1 MIKLLDQYT
10 IDKIAAG
17 EVIERPGSV
26 IKELVENSIDA
37 GATAITIEIKE
48 GGMSFIRITDNGC
61 GISKEE
67 VPVAFLRHATSKLQT
82 ADDLLKIASLGF
94 RGEALSSIAAVAQV
108 ELITKQED
116 ALTGTRYQIHG
127 GKEISNEE
135 IGAPLGTTIVVR
147 NLFYNTPARKKFMK
161 TPATEGSY
169 IYDLV
174 CRMAMSHPDVSFKF
188 IMNGTDKLFTSGNG
202 RLKEIIYH
210 IYGRDITNNL
220 LEIHAAN
227 DQVKITGY
235 LAKPSISRGNRSFE
249 DYYVNQRYIKSNILT
264 KAIEDAYRTFVM
276 VHKFPFTVINFE
288 IDPSLIDVNIHPAK
302 RELKFINEPDM
313 YDFTYISVRKA
324 LLFKELIPTVTP
336 GKDKRPETLAERKV
350 EKRPEPFETN
360 RRATELPPQP
370 VRPSTSER
378 SAQTAGPAPQEKP
391 SIPMPQATSNVPA
404 QSMQPTTSAS
414 GQTVSSVMQSRQE
427 QSVQPE
433 LADVQIKSDRTAQP
447 DILNV
452 QPKPEK
458 FTPSVTMENR
468 SNSPVEIQYLK
479 EDNQSGKNIA
489 DNMVA
494 ENSVP
499 YLTQPAKTALNPA
512 EASVQ
517 TNETSEQKKQEPIT
531 PEAKIK
537 YEQMDMFEDKFLTPE
552 AKKKHRIIGQLFKTY
567 WLIEYEDKFFIMD
580 QHAAHEKVKFE
591 ELMANYKNKTA
602 IPQYLMPPAI
612 VSLSGTE
619 AEFLR
624 ENLEFFQNLGFQI
637 EGFGGKEYKLSAV
650 PANLFGLDGR
660 ELFLEFIGEL
670 SENGQK
676 QTIDTFIS
684 KLSTMACKAAIKG
697 NTSISFKEADTL
709 IDQLMKLE
717 NPYTC
722 PHGRPT
728 LISMTE
734 TELEKKFKRIV

>member
-48 GGMSFIRITDNGC
+48 GGMNFIRITDNGC

-108 ELITKQED
+108 ELITKQEN

-188 IMNGTDKLFTSGNG
+188 IMNGADKLFTSGNG

-220 LEIHAAN
+220 LEINAAN

-350 EKRPEPFETN
+350 EKRPEPFEIN
-360 RRATELPPQP
+360 RRTAELSPQP
-370 VRPSTSER
+370 ARPN
-378 SAQTAGPAPQEKP
+378 
-391 SIPMPQATSNVPA
+391 IP
-404 QSMQPTTSAS
+404 
-414 GQTVSSVMQSRQE
+414 E
-427 QSVQPE
+427 QSVQSK
-433 LADVQIKSDRTAQP
+433 LADIQVKSDKATQP

-452 QPKPEK
+452 QPKSEQL
-458 FTPSVTMENR
+458 TPSVTMENR
-468 SNSPVEIQYLK
+468 NRSPVEIQYLK
-479 EDNQSGKNIA
+479 EDNQSGENIT
-489 DNMVA
+489 NNTVA
-494 ENSVP
+494 ENIIP

-517 TNETSEQKKQEPIT
+517 TNEISEQKKQEPIT
-531 PEAKIK
+531 PETKIK

-697 NTSISFKEADTL
+697 NTSISFKEADIL

>member
-48 GGMSFIRITDNGC
+48 GGMNFIRITDNGC

-188 IMNGTDKLFTSGNG
+188 IMNGADKLFTSGNG

-220 LEIHAAN
+220 LEINAAN

-350 EKRPEPFETN
+350 EKRPEPFEIN
-360 RRATELPPQP
+360 RRTAELSPQP
-370 VRPSTSER
+370 ARPN
-378 SAQTAGPAPQEKP
+378 
-391 SIPMPQATSNVPA
+391 IP
-404 QSMQPTTSAS
+404 
-414 GQTVSSVMQSRQE
+414 E
-427 QSVQPE
+427 QSVQSK
-433 LADVQIKSDRTAQP
+433 LADIQVKSDKATQP

-452 QPKPEK
+452 QPKSEQL
-458 FTPSVTMENR
+458 TPSVTMENR
-468 SNSPVEIQYLK
+468 NRSPVEIQYLK
-479 EDNQSGKNIA
+479 EDNQSGENIT
-489 DNMVA
+489 NNTVA
-494 ENSVP
+494 ENIIP

-517 TNETSEQKKQEPIT
+517 TNEISEQKKQEPIT
-531 PEAKIK
+531 PETKIK

-697 NTSISFKEADTL
+697 NTSISFKEADIL

>member
-1 MIKLLDQYT
+1 MIQILDQFT

-37 GATAITIEIKE
+37 GATAITVEIKD
-48 GGMSFIRITDNGC
+48 GGLSFIRITDNGC
-61 GISKEE
+61 GIAKEE

-108 ELITKQED
+108 EMITKQAQ

-127 GKEISNEE
+127 GNEISIEE
-135 IGAPLGTTIVVR
+135 IGAPVGTTIVVR

-174 CRMAMSHPDVSFKF
+174 CRIAMSHPEISFQF
-188 IMNGTDKLFTSGNG
+188 IMNSADKLFTSGNG
-202 RLKEIIYH
+202 KLKDIIYH

-220 LEIHAAN
+220 LEIDAGNENVH
-227 DQVKITGY
+227 ITGY
-235 LAKPSISRGNRSFE
+235 LAKPSISRGNRAFE
-249 DYYVNQRYIKSNILT
+249 DYYVNRRYIKSNILT

-276 VHKFPFTVINFE
+276 VHKFPFTVLNFE
-288 IDPSLIDVNIHPAK
+288 INPALIDVNIHPAK
-302 RELKFINEPDM
+302 RELKFMNEPDI

-324 LLFKELIPTVTP
+324 LLFKELIPEVTP
-336 GKDKRPETLAERKV
+336 GKDARPQTLASRKLERK
-350 EKRPEPFETN
+350 PEPFEAN
-360 RRATELPPQP
+360 RRAAETTGQNEPIQQDA
-370 VRPSTSER
+370 STSTQTKPMPQDAAT
-378 SAQTAGPAPQEKP
+378 SAQTELMQQNTLMPTQRQDTVLSAQNEQIKQDAPMSAQKELVHQEP
-391 SIPMPQATSNVPA
+391 VPEMV
-404 QSMQPTTSAS
+404 QDSMQTYQVTNSVSTDMPTSTQKESMRQDA
-414 GQTVSSVMQSRQE
+414 VSSVQTEQIRQ
-427 QSVQPE
+427 
-433 LADVQIKSDRTAQP
+433 DM
-447 DILNV
+447 
-452 QPKPEK
+452 PK
-458 FTPSVTMENR
+458 
-468 SNSPVEIQYLK
+468 K
-479 EDNQSGKNIA
+479 ETYQQ
-489 DNMVA
+489 
-494 ENSVP
+494 
-499 YLTQPAKTALNPA
+499 L
-512 EASVQ
+512 
-517 TNETSEQKKQEPIT
+517 
-531 PEAKIK
+531 
-537 YEQMDMFEDKFLTPE
+537 DMFEHKFLDSE
-552 AKKKHRIIGQLFKTY
+552 ARKKHRIIGQVFQTY

-591 ELMANYKNKTA
+591 ELMENYKNKS
-602 IPQYLMPPAI
+602 IVSQYLMPPA
-612 VSLSGTE
+612 VVTLSGAE

-624 ENLEFFQNLGFQI
+624 EHLDFFHDLGFEI

-676 QTIDTFIS
+676 TTIDVFIS

-697 NTSISFKEADTL
+697 NTVISTKEADAL
-709 IDQLMKLE
+709 IDQLLKLE

-734 TELEKKFKRIV
+734 RELEKKFKRIV

>member
-1 MIKLLDQYT
+1 MIQILDQFT

-37 GATAITIEIKE
+37 GATAITVEIKD
-48 GGMSFIRITDNGC
+48 GGLSFIRITDNGC
-61 GISKEE
+61 GIAKEE

-108 ELITKQED
+108 EMITKQAQ

-127 GKEISNEE
+127 GNEISIEE
-135 IGAPLGTTIVVR
+135 IGAPVGTTIVVR

-174 CRMAMSHPDVSFKF
+174 CRIAMSHPEISFQF
-188 IMNGTDKLFTSGNG
+188 IMNSADKLFTSGNG
-202 RLKEIIYH
+202 KLKDIIYH

-220 LEIHAAN
+220 LEIDAENENVH
-227 DQVKITGY
+227 ITGY
-235 LAKPSISRGNRSFE
+235 LAKPSISRGNRAFE
-249 DYYVNQRYIKSNILT
+249 DYYVNRRYIKSNILT

-276 VHKFPFTVINFE
+276 VHKFPFTVLNFE
-288 IDPSLIDVNIHPAK
+288 INPALIDVNIHPAK
-302 RELKFINEPDM
+302 RELKFMNEPDI

-324 LLFKELIPTVTP
+324 LLFKELIPEVTP
-336 GKDKRPETLAERKV
+336 GKDARPQTLASRKLERK
-350 EKRPEPFETN
+350 PEPFEAN
-360 RRATELPPQP
+360 RRAAETTGQNEPIQPVTNTSIPVQTQPIQQNAPKSIQTELMQQNAPTSKQMKPIQQDAVMAVQTETTRQNEP
-370 VRPSTSER
+370 IKSMPTVSTPIQNQDTVL
-378 SAQTAGPAPQEKP
+378 SAQNEQIKQDAPMSAQKELVHQEP
-391 SIPMPQATSNVPA
+391 VPEMV
-404 QSMQPTTSAS
+404 QDSMQAYQVANP
-414 GQTVSSVMQSRQE
+414 VSTD
-427 QSVQPE
+427 
-433 LADVQIKSDRTAQP
+433 A
-447 DILNV
+447 
-452 QPKPEK
+452 PK
-458 FTPSVTMENR
+458 
-468 SNSPVEIQYLK
+468 K
-479 EDNQSGKNIA
+479 ETYQQ
-489 DNMVA
+489 
-494 ENSVP
+494 
-499 YLTQPAKTALNPA
+499 L
-512 EASVQ
+512 
-517 TNETSEQKKQEPIT
+517 
-531 PEAKIK
+531 
-537 YEQMDMFEDKFLTPE
+537 DMFEHKFLDSE
-552 AKKKHRIIGQLFKTY
+552 ARKKHRIIGQVFQTY

-591 ELMANYKNKTA
+591 ELMENYKNKS
-602 IPQYLMPPAI
+602 IVSQYLMPPA
-612 VSLSGTE
+612 VVTLSGAE

-624 ENLEFFQNLGFQI
+624 EHLDFFHDLGFEI

-676 QTIDTFIS
+676 TTIDVFIS

-697 NTSISFKEADTL
+697 NTVISTKEADAL
-709 IDQLMKLE
+709 IDQLLKLE

-734 TELEKKFKRIV
+734 RELEKKFKRIV

>member
-37 GATAITIEIKE
+37 GANAITIEIKE

-67 VPVAFLRHATSKLQT
+67 VPVAFLRHATSKLKT

-108 ELITKQED
+108 ELITKQEN

-370 VRPSTSER
+370 ARPT
-378 SAQTAGPAPQEKP
+378 QQEKP
-391 SIPMPQATSNVPA
+391 SMPMPQATSNVPA

-458 FTPSVTMENR
+458 FTSSVTMQNR

-479 EDNQSGKNIA
+479 EDNQSGKNITN
-489 DNMVA
+489 NMVA
-494 ENSVP
+494 ENIVP

>member
-94 RGEALSSIAAVAQV
+94 RGEALSSIAAVARV

-370 VRPSTSER
+370 TRPAQQKKPSMPMQPANSGI
-378 SAQTAGPAPQEKP
+378 SAQPTPT
-391 SIPMPQATSNVPA
+391 MTSGA
-404 QSMQPTTSAS
+404 L
-414 GQTVSSVMQSRQE
+414 GQTASSIMQSK
-427 QSVQPE
+427 P
-433 LADVQIKSDRTAQP
+433 DRTVQTDVSNIQAKSEQP
-447 DILNV
+447 
-452 QPKPEK
+452 
-458 FTPSVTMENR
+458 TPSVTMENR
-468 SNSPVEIQYLK
+468 SSSPVEIQYLK
-479 EDNQSGKNIA
+479 GDNQSGKNITN
-489 DNMVA
+489 NMVA
-494 ENSVP
+494 ENIVP

-531 PEAKIK
+531 SEAKIK

-591 ELMANYKNKTA
+591 ELMANYKNKTV

-619 AEFLR
+619 SEFLR

-697 NTSISFKEADTL
+697 NTSISFKEADIL

>member
-37 GATAITIEIKE
+37 GANAITIEIKE

-67 VPVAFLRHATSKLQT
+67 VPVAFLRHATSKLKT

-108 ELITKQED
+108 ELITKQEN

-174 CRMAMSHPDVSFKF
+174 CRMAMSHPDISFKF
-188 IMNGTDKLFTSGNG
+188 IMNGADKLFTSGNG

-220 LEIHAAN
+220 LEINASN

-336 GKDKRPETLAERKV
+336 GKDKRPETLAERKM

-360 RRATELPPQP
+360 RRATELSPQP
-370 VRPSTSER
+370 ARPNIPVQ
-378 SAQTAGPAPQEKP
+378 AVQPEKP
-391 SIPMPQATSNVPA
+391 SIPMQQTTLNVPA
-404 QSMQPTTSAS
+404 QPTQTLTSNAS
-414 GQTVSSVMQSRQE
+414 GQTISSVMQSK
-427 QSVQPE
+427 PE
-433 LADVQIKSDRTAQP
+433 LADVQVKPDRAAKP

-452 QPKPEK
+452 QPMSEPL
-458 FTPSVTMENR
+458 TSSVAMENR
-468 SNSPVEIQYLK
+468 NSSPVEIQYLK
-479 EDNQSGKNIA
+479 EDSQSGKNIA

-499 YLTQPAKTALNPA
+499 Y
-512 EASVQ
+512 SVQ
-517 TNETSEQKKQEPIT
+517 STTEQKTQDPEPKPQPKKQEPIT

-619 AEFLR
+619 SEFLR

-697 NTSISFKEADTL
+697 NTSISFKEADIL

>member
-108 ELITKQED
+108 ELITKQEA

-220 LEIHAAN
+220 LEIHASN

-370 VRPSTSER
+370 ARPT
-378 SAQTAGPAPQEKP
+378 QQEKP
-391 SIPMPQATSNVPA
+391 SMPMQSATSNVPA

-414 GQTVSSVMQSRQE
+414 GQTASSIMQSKPDRAVRPDV
-427 QSVQPE
+427 SNIQP
-433 LADVQIKSDRTAQP
+433 
-447 DILNV
+447 N
-452 QPKPEK
+452 PEH
-458 FTPSVTMENR
+458 FASPVIMQNR

-499 YLTQPAKTALNPA
+499 YSTQQTKTA
-512 EASVQ
+512 EQ
-517 TNETSEQKKQEPIT
+517 TPQEPKQQPKKQEPIT

>member
-370 VRPSTSER
+370 ARPT
-378 SAQTAGPAPQEKP
+378 QQEKP
-391 SIPMPQATSNVPA
+391 SMPMQPATSNVPA

-414 GQTVSSVMQSRQE
+414 GQTASSIMQSKPDRAVRPDV
-427 QSVQPE
+427 SNIQP
-433 LADVQIKSDRTAQP
+433 
-447 DILNV
+447 N
-452 QPKPEK
+452 PEH
-458 FTPSVTMENR
+458 FASPVIMQNR

-499 YLTQPAKTALNPA
+499 YSTQQTKTA
-512 EASVQ
+512 EQ
-517 TNETSEQKKQEPIT
+517 TPQEPKQQPKKQEPIT

>member
-37 GATAITIEIKE
+37 GANAITIEIKE

-61 GISKEE
+61 GISQEE
-67 VPVAFLRHATSKLQT
+67 VPVAFLRHATSKLKT

-108 ELITKQED
+108 ELITKQEN

-174 CRMAMSHPDVSFKF
+174 CRMAMSHPDISFKF
-188 IMNGTDKLFTSGNG
+188 IMNGADKLFTSGNG

-220 LEIHAAN
+220 LEINASN

-360 RRATELPPQP
+360 RRATELSPQP
-370 VRPSTSER
+370 ARP
-378 SAQTAGPAPQEKP
+378 AQQEKP
-391 SIPMPQATSNVPA
+391 SMPMQQATSNIPA

-414 GQTVSSVMQSRQE
+414 GQTASSIMQST
-427 QSVQPE
+427 PE
-433 LADVQIKSDRTAQP
+433 LADVQSKPDRAVRPDVSNIQP
-447 DILNV
+447 N
-452 QPKPEK
+452 PEH
-458 FTPSVTMENR
+458 FASPVIMQNR
-468 SNSPVEIQYLK
+468 NNSPVEIQYLK

-489 DNMVA
+489 DNRVA

-499 YLTQPAKTALNPA
+499 YSTQPAKTALNPA

-619 AEFLR
+619 SEFLR

>member
-350 EKRPEPFETN
+350 EKHPEPFETN
-360 RRATELPPQP
+360 RRATELSPQP
-370 VRPSTSER
+370 ARP
-378 SAQTAGPAPQEKP
+378 AQQEKP
-391 SIPMPQATSNVPA
+391 SMP
-404 QSMQPTTSAS
+404 MQPANSDISAQPTPTMTSGAS
-414 GQTVSSVMQSRQE
+414 GQTASSIMQST
-427 QSVQPE
+427 PGFT
-433 LADVQIKSDRTAQP
+433 DVQSKPDRTVQTDVSNIQAKSEQP
-447 DILNV
+447 
-452 QPKPEK
+452 
-458 FTPSVTMENR
+458 TPSVTMENR
-468 SNSPVEIQYLK
+468 SSSPVEIQYLK
-479 EDNQSGKNIA
+479 EDNQSGKNITN
-489 DNMVA
+489 NMVA
-494 ENSVP
+494 ENIVP
-499 YLTQPAKTALNPA
+499 YLTQPEKTALNSA
-512 EASVQ
+512 ETSVQ

-531 PEAKIK
+531 SEAKIK

-619 AEFLR
+619 SEFLR

-697 NTSISFKEADTL
+697 NTSISFKEADIL

>member
-220 LEIHAAN
+220 LEINAAN

-336 GKDKRPETLAERKV
+336 GKDMRPETLAERKV
-350 EKRPEPFETN
+350 EKRPEPFEAN
-360 RRATELPPQP
+360 RRAAELPPQP
-370 VRPSTSER
+370 ARPAQQKKPSMPMQPANSGI
-378 SAQTAGPAPQEKP
+378 SAQPTPT
-391 SIPMPQATSNVPA
+391 MTSGA
-404 QSMQPTTSAS
+404 L
-414 GQTVSSVMQSRQE
+414 GQTASSIMQST
-427 QSVQPE
+427 PE
-433 LADVQIKSDRTAQP
+433 LADVQSKPDRADQTDVSNIQAKSEQP
-447 DILNV
+447 
-452 QPKPEK
+452 
-458 FTPSVTMENR
+458 TPSVTMENR
-468 SNSPVEIQYLK
+468 SSSPVEIQYLK
-479 EDNQSGKNIA
+479 EDKQSGKNITN
-489 DNMVA
+489 NMVA
-494 ENSVP
+494 ENIVP
-499 YLTQPAKTALNPA
+499 YLTQPTKTASNPA
-512 EASVQ
+512 EAGVQ
-517 TNETSEQKKQEPIT
+517 TNETSEQKEQEPIT
-531 PEAKIK
+531 PEAKVK

-619 AEFLR
+619 SEFLR

>member
-1 MIKLLDQYT
+1 MIQILDQFT

-17 EVIERPGSV
+17 EVIERSGSV

-37 GATAITIEIKE
+37 GATAITVEIKD
-48 GGMSFIRITDNGC
+48 GGLSFIRITDNGC
-61 GISKEE
+61 GIAKEE

-108 ELITKQED
+108 EMITKQAQ

-127 GKEISNEE
+127 GNEISIEE
-135 IGAPLGTTIVVR
+135 IGAPVGTTIVVR

-174 CRMAMSHPDVSFKF
+174 CRIAMSHPEISFQF
-188 IMNGTDKLFTSGNG
+188 IMNSADKLFTSGNG
-202 RLKEIIYH
+202 KLKDIIYH

-220 LEIHAAN
+220 LEIDAENENVH
-227 DQVKITGY
+227 ITGY
-235 LAKPSISRGNRSFE
+235 LAKPSISRGNRAFE
-249 DYYVNQRYIKSNILT
+249 DYYVNRRYIKSNILT

-276 VHKFPFTVINFE
+276 VHKFPFTVLNFE
-288 IDPSLIDVNIHPAK
+288 INPALIDVNIHPAK
-302 RELKFINEPDM
+302 RELKFMNEPDI

-324 LLFKELIPTVTP
+324 LLFKELIPEVTP
-336 GKDKRPETLAERKV
+336 GKDARPQTLASRKLERK
-350 EKRPEPFETN
+350 PEPFEAN
-360 RRATELPPQP
+360 RRAAGTTGQNEPIQP
-370 VRPSTSER
+370 VTNTSIPVQMKPIQQDAAT
-378 SAQTAGPAPQEKP
+378 SAQKELMQRNVSTPIQNQDTVLSAQNKQIKQDA
-391 SIPMPQATSNVPA
+391 ATSA
-404 QSMQPTTSAS
+404 QKELVQKEPGPEMVQDSMQTYQVTNP
-414 GQTVSSVMQSRQE
+414 VST
-427 QSVQPE
+427 
-433 LADVQIKSDRTAQP
+433 DV
-447 DILNV
+447 
-452 QPKPEK
+452 PK
-458 FTPSVTMENR
+458 
-468 SNSPVEIQYLK
+468 K
-479 EDNQSGKNIA
+479 ETYQQ
-489 DNMVA
+489 
-494 ENSVP
+494 
-499 YLTQPAKTALNPA
+499 L
-512 EASVQ
+512 
-517 TNETSEQKKQEPIT
+517 
-531 PEAKIK
+531 
-537 YEQMDMFEDKFLTPE
+537 DMFEHKFLDSE
-552 AKKKHRIIGQLFKTY
+552 ARKKHRIIGQVFQTY

-591 ELMANYKNKTA
+591 ELMENYKNKS
-602 IPQYLMPPAI
+602 IVSQYLMPPA
-612 VSLSGTE
+612 VVTLSGAE

-624 ENLEFFQNLGFQI
+624 EHLDFFHDLGFEI

-676 QTIDTFIS
+676 TTIDVFIS

-697 NTSISFKEADTL
+697 NTVISTKEADAL
-709 IDQLMKLE
+709 IDQLLKLE

-734 TELEKKFKRIV
+734 RELEKKFKRIV

>member
-220 LEIHAAN
+220 LEINAAN

-336 GKDKRPETLAERKV
+336 GKDMRPETLAERKV
-350 EKRPEPFETN
+350 EKRPEPFEAN
-360 RRATELPPQP
+360 RRAAELPPQP
-370 VRPSTSER
+370 ARP
-378 SAQTAGPAPQEKP
+378 AQQEK
-391 SIPMPQATSNVPA
+391 SSMPMQQATSNIPA

-414 GQTVSSVMQSRQE
+414 GQTASSIMQSTPE
-427 QSVQPE
+427 LSDVQSKPDGAVQP
-433 LADVQIKSDRTAQP
+433 DVSNIQP
-447 DILNV
+447 N
-452 QPKPEK
+452 PEH
-458 FTPSVTMENR
+458 FASPVIMQNR
-468 SNSPVEIQYLK
+468 NNSPIEIQYLK
-479 EDNQSGKNIA
+479 EDNQSGNNIV

-494 ENSVP
+494 ENIVP
-499 YLTQPAKTALNPA
+499 YSTQPAKTALNPA

-517 TNETSEQKKQEPIT
+517 TNETSEQKKQEPIN

-619 AEFLR
+619 SEFLR

-697 NTSISFKEADTL
+697 NTSISFKEADNL

>member
-108 ELITKQED
+108 ELITKQAD

-188 IMNGTDKLFTSGNG
+188 IMNGADKLFTSGNG

-220 LEIHAAN
+220 LEINAAN

-360 RRATELPPQP
+360 RRAAEFPSQP
-370 VRPSTSER
+370 
-378 SAQTAGPAPQEKP
+378 AKP
-391 SIPMPQATSNVPA
+391 NIPMQ
-404 QSMQPTTSAS
+404 QTTSKNK
-414 GQTVSSVMQSRQE
+414 
-427 QSVQPE
+427 
-433 LADVQIKSDRTAQP
+433 L
-447 DILNV
+447 
-452 QPKPEK
+452 KPEQL
-458 FTPSVTMENR
+458 TPSVAMENR
-468 SNSPVEIQYLK
+468 NSSPVEIQYLK
-479 EDNQSGKNIA
+479 EDNPAGKNIT

-499 YLTQPAKTALNPA
+499 YSTQQTKTAINPT
-512 EASVQ
+512 E
-517 TNETSEQKKQEPIT
+517 TNVRANDSSEQKTPYTNTTSQSVTEPKQQEPEQKPHESIA

-619 AEFLR
+619 AAFLR

-697 NTSISFKEADTL
+697 NTSISFREADTL

>member
-37 GATAITIEIKE
+37 GANAITIEIKE

-61 GISKEE
+61 GISQEE
-67 VPVAFLRHATSKLQT
+67 VPVAFLRHATSKLKT

-108 ELITKQED
+108 ELITKQEN

-174 CRMAMSHPDVSFKF
+174 CRMAMSHPDISFKF
-188 IMNGTDKLFTSGNG
+188 IMNGADKLFTSGNG

-220 LEIHAAN
+220 LEINASN

-360 RRATELPPQP
+360 RRATELSPQP
-370 VRPSTSER
+370 ARP
-378 SAQTAGPAPQEKP
+378 AQQEKP
-391 SIPMPQATSNVPA
+391 SMPMQQATSNIPA

-414 GQTVSSVMQSRQE
+414 GQTASSIMQST
-427 QSVQPE
+427 PE
-433 LADVQIKSDRTAQP
+433 LADVQSKPDRAVQP
-447 DILNV
+447 DVSNI
-452 QPKPEK
+452 QPNPEH
-458 FTPSVTMENR
+458 FASPVIMQNR
-468 SNSPVEIQYLK
+468 NNSPIEIQYLK

-489 DNMVA
+489 DNRVA

-499 YLTQPAKTALNPA
+499 YSTQQTKTALNPA

-619 AEFLR
+619 SEFLR

>member
-37 GATAITIEIKE
+37 AATAITIEIKE

-220 LEIHAAN
+220 LEIHASN

-360 RRATELPPQP
+360 RRATEVPPQP
-370 VRPSTSER
+370 ARPT
-378 SAQTAGPAPQEKP
+378 QQEKP
-391 SIPMPQATSNVPA
+391 SMPMQPATSNVPA

-414 GQTVSSVMQSRQE
+414 GQTASSIMQSKPDRAVRPDV
-427 QSVQPE
+427 SNIQP
-433 LADVQIKSDRTAQP
+433 
-447 DILNV
+447 N
-452 QPKPEK
+452 PEH
-458 FTPSVTMENR
+458 FASPVIMQNR

-499 YLTQPAKTALNPA
+499 YSTQQTKTA
-512 EASVQ
+512 EQ
-517 TNETSEQKKQEPIT
+517 TPQEPKQQPKKQEPIT

-619 AEFLR
+619 AEFLQ

>member
-37 GATAITIEIKE
+37 GANAITIEIKE

-61 GISKEE
+61 GISQEE
-67 VPVAFLRHATSKLQT
+67 VPVAFLRHATSKLKT

-108 ELITKQED
+108 ELITKQEN

-174 CRMAMSHPDVSFKF
+174 CRMAMSHPDISFKF
-188 IMNGTDKLFTSGNG
+188 IMNGADKLFTSGNG

-220 LEIHAAN
+220 LEINASN

-360 RRATELPPQP
+360 RRATELPPQST
-370 VRPSTSER
+370 RPAQQKKPSMPMQPANSGI
-378 SAQTAGPAPQEKP
+378 SAQPTLT
-391 SIPMPQATSNVPA
+391 MTSG
-404 QSMQPTTSAS
+404 AS
-414 GQTVSSVMQSRQE
+414 GQTASSIMQST
-427 QSVQPE
+427 PE
-433 LADVQIKSDRTAQP
+433 LADVQSKPDRTVQTDVSNIQAKSEQP
-447 DILNV
+447 
-452 QPKPEK
+452 
-458 FTPSVTMENR
+458 TPSVTMENR
-468 SNSPVEIQYLK
+468 SSSPVEIQYLK
-479 EDNQSGKNIA
+479 EDNQSGKNIT
-489 DNMVA
+489 NNIVA
-494 ENSVP
+494 ENIVP
-499 YLTQPAKTALNPA
+499 YLTQPTKTALNPA

-619 AEFLR
+619 SEFLR

-637 EGFGGKEYKLSAV
+637 ESFGGKEYKLSAV

>member
-188 IMNGTDKLFTSGNG
+188 IMNGIDKLFTSGNG

-220 LEIHAAN
+220 LEINAAN

-336 GKDKRPETLAERKV
+336 GKNMRPETLAERKV
-350 EKRPEPFETN
+350 EKRPEPFEAN
-360 RRATELPPQP
+360 RRAAELPPQP
-370 VRPSTSER
+370 ASPAQQKKPSMPMQPANSGI
-378 SAQTAGPAPQEKP
+378 SAQPTLT
-391 SIPMPQATSNVPA
+391 MTSG
-404 QSMQPTTSAS
+404 AS
-414 GQTVSSVMQSRQE
+414 GQTASSIMQST
-427 QSVQPE
+427 PE
-433 LADVQIKSDRTAQP
+433 LADVQSKPDRTVQTDVSNIQAKSEQP
-447 DILNV
+447 
-452 QPKPEK
+452 
-458 FTPSVTMENR
+458 TPSVTMENR
-468 SNSPVEIQYLK
+468 SSSPVEIQYLK
-479 EDNQSGKNIA
+479 EDNQSGKNITN
-489 DNMVA
+489 NMVA
-494 ENSVP
+494 ENIVP
-499 YLTQPAKTALNPA
+499 YLTQPTKTALNPA

-619 AEFLR
+619 SEFLR

-697 NTSISFKEADTL
+697 NTSISFKEADNL

>member
-37 GATAITIEIKE
+37 GANAITIEIKE

-67 VPVAFLRHATSKLQT
+67 VPVAFLRHATSKLKT

-108 ELITKQED
+108 ELITKQEN

-174 CRMAMSHPDVSFKF
+174 CRMAMSHPDISFKF
-188 IMNGTDKLFTSGNG
+188 IMNGADKLFTSGNG

-220 LEIHAAN
+220 LEINASN

-324 LLFKELIPTVTP
+324 LLFKDLIPTVTP

-360 RRATELPPQP
+360 RRATELSPQP
-370 VRPSTSER
+370 ARP
-378 SAQTAGPAPQEKP
+378 AQQEKP
-391 SIPMPQATSNVPA
+391 SMPMQQATSNVPA
-404 QSMQPTTSAS
+404 QSMQPTTSTS
-414 GQTVSSVMQSRQE
+414 GQTASSIMQST
-427 QSVQPE
+427 PE
-433 LADVQIKSDRTAQP
+433 LADVQSKPDRAVRPDVSNIQP
-447 DILNV
+447 N
-452 QPKPEK
+452 PEH
-458 FTPSVTMENR
+458 FASPVIMQNR
-468 SNSPVEIQYLK
+468 NNSPVEIQYLK
-479 EDNQSGKNIA
+479 EDNQSGKNITN
-489 DNMVA
+489 NMVA
-494 ENSVP
+494 ENIVP
-499 YLTQPAKTALNPA
+499 YSTQPAKTALNPA

-619 AEFLR
+619 SEFLR

>member
-188 IMNGTDKLFTSGNG
+188 IMNGADKLFTSGNG

-220 LEIHAAN
+220 LEINAAN

-350 EKRPEPFETN
+350 EKRPEPFEIN
-360 RRATELPPQP
+360 RRTAELSPQP
-370 VRPSTSER
+370 ARPN
-378 SAQTAGPAPQEKP
+378 
-391 SIPMPQATSNVPA
+391 IP
-404 QSMQPTTSAS
+404 
-414 GQTVSSVMQSRQE
+414 E
-427 QSVQPE
+427 QSVQSK
-433 LADVQIKSDRTAQP
+433 LADIQVKSDKATQP

-452 QPKPEK
+452 QPKSEQL
-458 FTPSVTMENR
+458 TPSVTMENR
-468 SNSPVEIQYLK
+468 NRSPVEIQYLK
-479 EDNQSGKNIA
+479 EDNQSGENIT
-489 DNMVA
+489 NNTVA
-494 ENSVP
+494 ENIIP

-517 TNETSEQKKQEPIT
+517 TNEISEQKKQEPIT
-531 PEAKIK
+531 PETKIK

-697 NTSISFKEADTL
+697 NTSISFKEADIL

>member
-264 KAIEDAYRTFVM
+264 KAIEDAYRAFVM

-360 RRATELPPQP
+360 RRATELPSQP
-370 VRPSTSER
+370 ARP
-378 SAQTAGPAPQEKP
+378 AQQEKP
-391 SIPMPQATSNVPA
+391 SMP
-404 QSMQPTTSAS
+404 MQPANSGISAQPTPTMTSGAS
-414 GQTVSSVMQSRQE
+414 GQTASSIMQST
-427 QSVQPE
+427 PGFT
-433 LADVQIKSDRTAQP
+433 DVQSKPDRTVQTDVSNIQAKSEQP
-447 DILNV
+447 
-452 QPKPEK
+452 
-458 FTPSVTMENR
+458 TPSVTMENR
-468 SNSPVEIQYLK
+468 SSSPVEIQYLK
-479 EDNQSGKNIA
+479 EDNQSGKNITN
-489 DNMVA
+489 NMVA
-494 ENSVP
+494 ENIVP
-499 YLTQPAKTALNPA
+499 YLTQPEKTALNSA
-512 EASVQ
+512 ETSVQ

-531 PEAKIK
+531 SEAKIK

-591 ELMANYKNKTA
+591 ELMANYKNKTV

-619 AEFLR
+619 SEFLR

-697 NTSISFKEADTL
+697 NTSISFKEADIL

>member
-108 ELITKQED
+108 ELITKQEN

-220 LEIHAAN
+220 LEINAAN

-336 GKDKRPETLAERKV
+336 GKDMRPETLAERKV
-350 EKRPEPFETN
+350 EKRPEPFEAN
-360 RRATELPPQP
+360 RRAAELPSQP
-370 VRPSTSER
+370 ASPAQQKKPSMPMQPANSGI
-378 SAQTAGPAPQEKP
+378 SAQPTLT
-391 SIPMPQATSNVPA
+391 MTSG
-404 QSMQPTTSAS
+404 AS
-414 GQTVSSVMQSRQE
+414 GQTASSIMQST
-427 QSVQPE
+427 PE
-433 LADVQIKSDRTAQP
+433 LADVQSKPDRTVQTDVSNIQAKSEQP
-447 DILNV
+447 
-452 QPKPEK
+452 
-458 FTPSVTMENR
+458 TPSVTMENR
-468 SNSPVEIQYLK
+468 SSSPVEIQYLK
-479 EDNQSGKNIA
+479 EDNQSGKNIT
-489 DNMVA
+489 NNIVA
-494 ENSVP
+494 ENIVP
-499 YLTQPAKTALNPA
+499 YLTQPTKTALNPA

-619 AEFLR
+619 SEFLR

-697 NTSISFKEADTL
+697 NTSISFKEADNL